1 MLSEGNLENQ
11 DFGGNRGFDESHL
24 SCKQE
29 FAMHT
34 SLSGVARALN
44 ARGVKTARG
53 RVWEAT
59 TVRNVLRRGGDVEWN
74 GAVLAGHRPAG

>member
-1 MLSEGNLENQ
+1 M
-11 DFGGNRGFDESHL
+11 RG
-24 SCKQE
+24 
-29 FAMHT
+29 AGVT

-59 TVRNVLRRGGDVEWN
+59 TVRNVLRRGDGVEWN
-74 GAVLAGHRPAG
+74 GAVSAGYRPAG